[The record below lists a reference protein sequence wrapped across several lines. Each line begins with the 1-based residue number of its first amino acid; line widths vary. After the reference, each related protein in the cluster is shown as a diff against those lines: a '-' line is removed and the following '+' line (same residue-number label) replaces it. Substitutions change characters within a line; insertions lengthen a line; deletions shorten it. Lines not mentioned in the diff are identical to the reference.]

1 MLGRM
6 VWLRWLMSYAVQYQR
21 CSVET
26 TSILMGKFRLPAK
39 WFPKCMY
46 IYADKVHL
54 SPNPPA
60 SMCLSYVWNRHCYDL
75 KKQANEKS
83 YSIYTRNSTG
93 GTDSGSKTGRVE
105 VFKGLRKGRT
115 SVLPAKASK
124 SNSAITPV
132 HVQICDLPTDS
143 LSLLNKFTEAS

>member
-1 MLGRM
+1 MLGKM

-83 YSIYTRNSTG
+83 YSICTRNSTG
-93 GTDSGSKTGRVE
+93 GTDSGSKIGMVE
-105 VFKGLRKGRT
+105 VFRGYARAGPVFSLPKHPKVTLQSHLFTYKSVACQLT
-115 SVLPAKASK
+115 SWV
-124 SNSAITPV
+124 
-132 HVQICDLPTDS
+132 C
-143 LSLLNKFTEAS
+143 